1 MSLRNRVF
9 CITGRIVNRF
19 SSDLYTVDDSLPFIL
34 NIFLAQVVGVIGPI
48 VVTTYAVPWI
58 IIGTY
63 KFSIEFAFQK
73 EKKTLLNHAFLLSFY
88 QMHLL

>member
-1 MSLRNRVF
+1 M
-9 CITGRIVNRF
+9 
-19 SSDLYTVDDSLPFIL
+19 DDSLPFIL

-63 KFSIEFAFQK
+63 TFSIKFAFQK
-73 EKKTLLNHAFLLSFY
+73 KKDFTKSCFFVVILSNASFIISLLHTLHCAKV
-88 QMHLL
+88 QKI

>member
-1 MSLRNRVF
+1 M
-9 CITGRIVNRF
+9 
-19 SSDLYTVDDSLPFIL
+19 DDSLPFIL

-63 KFSIEFAFQK
+63 NFLIKCATLAK
-73 EKKTLLNHAFLLSFY
+73 TEKYTYPKNVRA
-88 QMHLL
+88 